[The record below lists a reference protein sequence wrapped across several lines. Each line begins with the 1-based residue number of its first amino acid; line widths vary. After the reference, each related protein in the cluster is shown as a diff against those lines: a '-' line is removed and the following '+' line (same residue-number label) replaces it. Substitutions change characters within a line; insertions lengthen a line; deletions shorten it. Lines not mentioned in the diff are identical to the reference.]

1 MQDYLSAE
9 ARDDAEE
16 ETPRVFVIAG
26 ALKEIEWARVS
37 VEKGKVKEREFESG
51 EKELNTNRKKLSNLN
66 KFDKQWSYLFL
77 VPVLAVSCSVT

>member
-37 VEKGKVKEREFESG
+37 VEKGELKEREFESG
-51 EKELNTNRKKLSNLN
+51 EKELNLSLIHI
-66 KFDKQWSYLFL
+66 
-77 VPVLAVSCSVT
+77 